1 MLETIYVFIQLIRNL
16 LLTIIIETAIAL
28 ILKVRDKDDIKK
40 IICINCITNPIINY
54 IMLVVVYIFSTGLTE
69 QLFLFVFEMI
79 VVYSEYRYYKKKL
92 KYNKMNLLLLS
103 TILNASSYFIGLA
116 IIRLVSSIIN

>member
-1 MLETIYVFIQLIRNL
+1 METVYVLLQMMRNL

-28 ILKVRDKDDIKK
+28 ILKIRDKDDIKN
-40 IICINCITNPIINY
+40 IIYINCITNPIINY
-54 IMLVVVYIFSTGLTE
+54 VMLVIFYIFASTLI
-69 QLFLFVFEMI
+69 QRSFLFVFEMI

-103 TILNASSYFIGLA
+103 AILNASSYFIGLA
-116 IIRLVSSIIN
+116 IIRLVSTIIN

>member
-1 MLETIYVFIQLIRNL
+1 MEIIYVLLQMMRNL

-28 ILKVRDKDDIKK
+28 VLKVRDKDDIKK
-40 IICINCITNPIINY
+40 IIYINCITNPIINY
-54 IMLVVVYIFSTGLTE
+54 VMLVIFYIFASTLIE

-92 KYNKMNLLLLS
+92 KYNKMNPLLFS
-103 TILNASSYFIGLA
+103 AILNASSYFIGLA
-116 IIRLVSSIIN
+116 IIRLVSTIIN

>member
-16 LLTIIIETAIAL
+16 LLTIIIETTIAL